1 MINTII
7 FRNILAAEKLGI
19 KCIHFISAKE
29 LKNELEFLN
38 IL

>member
-1 MINTII
+1 MINTMI
-7 FRNILAAEKLGI
+7 FRNILAAEKSGI
-19 KCIHFISAKE
+19 KCIDFISAKE